1 MSIAAKVY
9 NKILLNRIRP
19 HVDPLLR
26 SNQAGFRPGRS
37 CAQQIHILRRVMEGF
52 NEYQLPL
59 TVTFVDFK
67 KAFDSINR
75 SVMFAVLRHYGIP
88 QTLVNAIQV
97 LYSNSSSAVM
107 VDGGI
112 SEPFDVTTGV
122 LQGDV
127 LAPFLFIILVDY
139 LLDKASGPD
148 SGVVTCPRQ
157 SRRYPAKVLNDLDF
171 ADDIALL
178 ESSMPRAQSQLTRTA
193 DAAADLGL
201 IISAP
206 KTEYMTINCQP
217 QPPLQV
223 YGNPINH
230 VTNFR
235 YLGSM
240 MGSSARRLEET
251 KKLLLGQP
259 SGNWSTYGKV
269 LPSPFPPKVKL
280 FDTTC
285 VTVLLYGCES
295 WVISKDMENKINSF
309 GTSCYRIMLNIKRV
323 DRVPN
328 TTIYNLT
335 ETTPLVVR
343 ARIRQL
349 KFIGHIL
356 RLPNDELAKE
366 YALYVPSH
374 GKRKP

>member
-1 MSIAAKVY
+1 
-9 NKILLNRIRP
+9 
-19 HVDPLLR
+19 
-26 SNQAGFRPGRS
+26 
-37 CAQQIHILRRVMEGF
+37 
-52 NEYQLPL
+52 
-59 TVTFVDFK
+59 
-67 KAFDSINR
+67 
-75 SVMFAVLRHYGIP
+75 
-88 QTLVNAIQV
+88 
-97 LYSNSSSAVM
+97 
-107 VDGGI
+107 
-112 SEPFDVTTGV
+112 
-122 LQGDV
+122 
-127 LAPFLFIILVDY
+127 
-139 LLDKASGPD
+139 
-148 SGVVTCPRQ
+148 
-157 SRRYPAKVLNDLDF
+157 
-171 ADDIALL
+171 
-178 ESSMPRAQSQLTRTA
+178 
-193 DAAADLGL
+193 
-201 IISAP
+201 
-206 KTEYMTINCQP
+206 MTINCQP

-240 MGSSARRLEET
+240 MGSSASDLKRRKALAWTAFWKLEHLWKSPT
-251 KKLLLGQP
+251 IP
-259 SGNWSTYGKV
+259 IST
-269 LPSPFPPKVKL
+269 KVKL

-374 GKRKP
+374 GKRKPWRQRTLFPKYIQCFMGDMDCILNHGQLSAMAHDRCSWRKLVVACSAAEWWWVDQLLFLSLLSHFFFLFFFFFFLQSEGLKSFLLPFFMFILCGP